1 MSLLQKVNLEVQK
14 YRLKRHSRQIS
25 FDLLKASA
33 LLGAV
38 GSLAA
43 AMIWAYAFILSSPY
57 FQIRETVVRGC
68 KELTEKDVL
77 AVAALPSGA
86 NLLAFNLEKTARAI
100 RRNPWIKEV
109 FVGRELPD
117 RIVIEVRERQPIA
130 VLKQQDGLFLV
141 DREGLRFKRVEQA
154 DDVDLPVLTGAEG
167 SSETEQALFAQSLVL
182 LNFLGRMQTFPSP
195 AEVSE
200 VHRDTVMGLSLFTT
214 NGLCLKLGFD
224 GFETKLRRLSA
235 VLEDLEK
242 RNQRTGLTSIDLS
255 DPAKVNVRRRGGVVT
270 VETPA
275 APKGLKT

>member
-57 FQIRETVVRGC
+57 FLIRETVVRGC

-141 DREGLRFKRVEQA
+141 DKEGLRFKRVEQA
-154 DDVDLPVLTGAEG
+154 DDVDLPVLTGAEE
-167 SSETEQALFAQSLVL
+167 SSETERALFAQSLAL

-214 NGLCLKLGFD
+214 NGLCLTLGFD
-224 GFETKLRRLSA
+224 GFETKLQRLSA

-242 RNQRTGLTSIDLS
+242 RNLRAGLTSIDLS

>member
-57 FQIRETVVRGC
+57 FRIRETVVRGC

-86 NLLAFNLEKTARAI
+86 NLLAFNLEKTAHAI

-141 DREGLRFKRVEQA
+141 DKEGLRFKRVEQA
-154 DDVDLPVLTGAEG
+154 DDVDLPVLTGAEE
-167 SSETEQALFAQSLVL
+167 SSETERALFAQSLAL
-182 LNFLGRMQTFPSP
+182 LNFLGRMQAFPSP

-214 NGLCLKLGFD
+214 NGLCLTLGFD
-224 GFETKLRRLSA
+224 GFETKLQRLSA

>member
-57 FQIRETVVRGC
+57 FQIRETLVRGC

-77 AVAALPSGA
+77 AVAALPPGA
-86 NLLAFNLEKTARAI
+86 NLLACNLEKTAQSI

-130 VLKQQDGLFLV
+130 VLKHQDGLFLV
-141 DREGLRFKRVEQA
+141 DRDGLRFKRLEGA
-154 DDVDLPVLTGAEG
+154 DDVDLPVLTGSEG
-167 SSETEQALFAQSLVL
+167 SSETERLLFGRSLALLD
-182 LNFLGRMQTFPSP
+182 FLGRTQTFPSP

-200 VHRDTVMGLSLFTT
+200 VHRDAVMGLSLFTT

-224 GFETKLRRLSA
+224 GFETKLQRLSA

-242 RNQRTGLTSIDLS
+242 RNQRAGLTSIDLS
-255 DPAKVNVRRRGGVVT
+255 DPAKVNVRRRGGVQT
-270 VETPA
+270 VEMPA